1 VGLADGSRVAYAG
14 GKDPR
19 GWFIT
24 PKAQL
29 SRGLDI
35 PAGLEARPVSVA
47 DGMVLPLA
55 GRLHFV
61 PAKSGGPKVDDYTR
75 QLNVNPPADERP
87 PQWMHLERLDDTQFI
102 AVDSAGTLSRFQYRT
117 DPRPHLFEVRNLQLK
132 SPVNV
137 PFAVFEDTIVFA
149 DADRQLHVL
158 NAQSF
163 QILGSLPLEGIVT
176 SAVWMVNG
184 IVYLETDRSQLHA
197 FELTPEPKLL
207 WSLPLDNSG
216 LAGTPLAVGTDL
228 VVTMQNGDVWRV
240 DPKAGNVKEQH
251 RVDATFVNSPLSFG
265 SHILAPSLDGS
276 LYPLESLLTG
286 GQ

>member
-1 VGLADGSRVAYAG
+1 
-14 GKDPR
+14 
-19 GWFIT
+19 
-24 PKAQL
+24 
-29 SRGLDI
+29 
-35 PAGLEARPVSVA
+35 
-47 DGMVLPLA
+47 
-55 GRLHFV
+55 
-61 PAKSGGPKVDDYTR
+61 
-75 QLNVNPPADERP
+75 
-87 PQWMHLERLDDTQFI
+87 
-102 AVDSAGTLSRFQYRT
+102 
-117 DPRPHLFEVRNLQLK
+117 LFEVRNLQLK